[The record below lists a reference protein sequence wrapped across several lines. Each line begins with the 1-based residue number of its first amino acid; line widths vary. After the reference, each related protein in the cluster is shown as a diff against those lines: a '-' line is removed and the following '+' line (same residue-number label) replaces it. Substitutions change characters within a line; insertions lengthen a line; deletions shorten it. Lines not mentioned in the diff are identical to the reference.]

1 MKNLIVFYSRSGVTE
16 QLAQKMSEMT
26 GWEIVELADSQP
38 RQGFSGYMKACWQAL
53 AGKQTEIQVLN
64 NDFSAY
70 DCVIVGTPIWAGN
83 MAPAVR
89 TFLKQHQDKIKQ
101 LAFFC
106 TMGGANDQ
114 GLFGKMTAVIN
125 RQAKATM
132 AVRTKQILED
142 DYSNEIKNFIEII
155 NQ

>member
-1 MKNLIVFYSRSGVTE
+1 MKNLIVFYSRSGVTK
-16 QLAQKMSEMT
+16 QLAQKIAEKT
-26 GWEIVELADSQP
+26 GWEIIELADSQP

-53 AGKQTEIQVLN
+53 TGKQTEIQTFN
-64 NDFSAY
+64 NDFSTY
-70 DCVIVGTPIWAGN
+70 DCVVVGTPIWAGN

-89 TFLKQHQDKIKQ
+89 TFLKQYQDKIKQ

-114 GLFGKMTAVIN
+114 GLFGKMAAAIN
-125 RQAKATM
+125 RQSKATM
-132 AVRTKQILED
+132 AIRTKQVLED
-142 DYSNEIKNFIEII
+142 NYSSEINNFIEII

>member
-1 MKNLIVFYSRSGVTE
+1 MKNLIVFYSRSGVTKK
-16 QLAQKMSEMT
+16 LAQKMSEMT
-26 GWEIVELADSQP
+26 GWEIVELIDSEP
-38 RQGFSGYMKACWQAL
+38 RQGLWGYVKAGRQAL
-53 AGKQTEIQVLN
+53 FGEQTEIQVLN

-70 DCVIVGTPIWAGN
+70 DCVVVGTPIWAGN

-89 TFLKQHQDKIKQ
+89 TFLKQYQEKIKQ

-114 GLFGKMTAVIN
+114 GLFGKMTSAVN
-125 RQAKATM
+125 CQPKTTM

-142 DYSNEIKNFIEII
+142 DYSSEIKNFIETI

>member
-1 MKNLIVFYSRSGVTE
+1 MKNLIVFYSRSGVTK
-16 QLAQKMSEMT
+16 QLAQKIAEKT
-26 GWEIVELADSQP
+26 GWEIIELADSQP

-53 AGKQTEIQVLN
+53 TGKQTEIQTFN
-64 NDFSAY
+64 NDFSDY
-70 DCVIVGTPIWAGN
+70 DCVVVGTPIWAGN

-89 TFLKQHQDKIKQ
+89 TFLKQYQDKIKQ

-114 GLFGKMTAVIN
+114 GLFGKIASAVN
-125 RQAKATM
+125 RQSKATM
-132 AVRTKQILED
+132 AIRTKQVLED
-142 DYSNEIKNFIEII
+142 NYSSEINNFIEVI

>member
-1 MKNLIVFYSRSGVTE
+1 MKNLIVFYSRSGVTK
-16 QLAQKMSEMT
+16 QLAQKIAEKT
-26 GWEIVELADSQP
+26 GWEIIKLADSQP

-53 AGKQTEIQVLN
+53 TGKQTEIQTFN
-64 NDFSAY
+64 NDFSTY
-70 DCVIVGTPIWAGN
+70 DCVVVGTPIWAGN

-89 TFLKQHQDKIKQ
+89 TFLKQYQDKIKQ

-114 GLFGKMTAVIN
+114 GLFGKMAAAIN
-125 RQAKATM
+125 RQSKATM
-132 AVRTKQILED
+132 AIRTKQVLED
-142 DYSNEIKNFIEII
+142 NYSSEINNFIEII